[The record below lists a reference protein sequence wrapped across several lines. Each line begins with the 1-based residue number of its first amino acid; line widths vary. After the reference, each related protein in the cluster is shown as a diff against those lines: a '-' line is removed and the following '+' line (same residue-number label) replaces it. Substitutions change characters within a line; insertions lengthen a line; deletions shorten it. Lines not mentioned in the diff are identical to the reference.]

1 MVSRLLVLWPQ
12 HISTVSGCWL
22 KMVSNEILVDN
33 CSTLRPQHVRWS
45 CFESSY
51 SLVKYY
57 CFEGNWYQVNV
68 ISLKAMIYRVMIYL
82 RAMYLNSN
90 IIFSVHGGVGMRP
103 GYGNTGAGGRGAVR
117 QVYDQRQRGVS
128 PVGWDKSY
136 PLEPV
141 EAVNNDL
148 VNRTPLYKQNV
159 SRNNSYNKYSGN
171 YGPKAMSSSYSKRGM
186 SLDRSKSRSSGA
198 GLSGSMT
205 RAHSQANIGH
215 SSSEDSYTGSRPYSG
230 LGQYHSSG
238 NMRSRRQSGGSGGGG
253 QMSRSAYDQGS
264 PEESPPSQRKNYQTL
279 SRDTRDYTRPMPPT
293 YRRQK
298 SMSRIS
304 DPSPSRHSYH
314 DSAYSSH
321 SSQSS
326 DRDPS
331 SAFSVISPQARPP
344 LSTQSSPT
352 KVSGQ
357 LICTFPSFV
366 HKTIKTITGRGCC
379 CRYCNTVF
387 YALRVC
393 PE

>member
-1 MVSRLLVLWPQ
+1 
-12 HISTVSGCWL
+12 
-22 KMVSNEILVDN
+22 
-33 CSTLRPQHVRWS
+33 
-45 CFESSY
+45 
-51 SLVKYY
+51 
-57 CFEGNWYQVNV
+57 
-68 ISLKAMIYRVMIYL
+68 
-82 RAMYLNSN
+82 
-90 IIFSVHGGVGMRP
+90 MRP

-352 KVSGQ
+352 KVSACGQ

-379 CRYCNTVF
+379 CHYCNYCILCTEGVSGVT
-387 YALRVC
+387 RHN
-393 PE
+393 